1 MKIYVASVSL
11 ATVKGGGGVIQYIG
25 YMNIVKTI

>member
-11 ATVKGGGGVIQYIG
+11 TTVKGGGVIQYIG